1 MINDLGSRFN
11 FTSKTFLF
19 SHPLSAPAETQERF
33 PCFSLFSHYDRSPE
47 LTVELT
53 ELTGLSLI
61 FNLTFF

>member
-1 MINDLGSRFN
+1 MLNHLGSRFN
-11 FTSKTFLF
+11 FTAKTFLF

-53 ELTGLSLI
+53 ELTG
-61 FNLTFF
+61 